1 MFGVAIS
8 LQLEAVD
15 CRFQRFCSRCPLCYD
30 GLARV
35 QLFFQVFSV
44 ILTGLLALVYL
55 VAMLSQRVAI
65 LFAGTELL
73 RQLIHLTLQS

>member
-30 GLARV
+30 GLALDVYAGCLGGDAEGGVVGRSNLSQAANGV
-35 QLFFQVFSV
+35 VREVFQLFVE
-44 ILTGLLALVYL
+44 T
-55 VAMLSQRVAI
+55 VAD
-65 LFAGTELL
+65 
-73 RQLIHLTLQS
+73 